1 MDKNCPFC
9 NLEPDRIIS
18 ESDYTVTIR
27 DGFPISEGH
36 TQRRV
41 HQCRSASAR

>member
-1 MDKNCPFC
+1 MFHNDCIFC

-27 DGFPISEGH
+27 DGYPVSQSH
-36 TQRRV
+36 TLIIPRR
-41 HQCRSASAR
+41 HEKSY